1 MKDQIETLAVAL
13 VFLAFVAAAFVAG
26 RQVGRMEIPDGCD
39 TVTVVQRDTTRDT
52 IAFYYPVPVEIHTVD
67 TLLLHVHDT
76 LEVPVPIERK
86 TYQGDDYRAVVSG
99 FRPSLDEISVFPK
112 TVTVTTTN
120 TVTQR
125 IPAPRV
131 SFGLAAGP
139 GVFYDGQIRGG
150 AGIVAGVLVR
160 F

>member
-26 RQVGRMEIPDGCD
+26 RQVGRLEIPDGCD
-39 TVTVVQRDTTRDT
+39 TVTVVQRDTVRDT
-52 IAFYYPVPVEIHTVD
+52 LTFVKPVPVEVRTVD
-67 TLLLHVHDT
+67 TVWLHASDT
-76 LEVPVPIERK
+76 VSVPLPIESK
-86 TYQGDDYRAVVSG
+86 TYEGEDYRAVVSG
-99 FRPSLDEISVFPK
+99 WRPSLDEISVFPK

-139 GVFYDGQIRGG
+139 GVLYDGKVHGG
-150 AGIVAGVLVR
+150 VGVVAGVLVR

>member
-39 TVTVVQRDTTRDT
+39 TVTVVQRDTVRDT
-52 IAFYYPVPVEIHTVD
+52 LTFVKPVPVEVRTVD
-67 TLLLHVHDT
+67 TVWLHSSDT
-76 LEVPVPIERK
+76 VAVPVPIERK
-86 TYQGDDYRAVVSG
+86 VYEDKDYRAVVSG
-99 FRPSLDEISVFPK
+99 FRPSLDSIAVFPK
-112 TVTVTTTN
+112 TVTITTTN

-125 IPAPRV
+125 IPVPRV

>member
-1 MKDQIETLAVAL
+1 MKEQLATVAVAL

-39 TVTVVQRDTTRDT
+39 TVTVVQRDTVRDT
-52 IAFYYPVPVEIHTVD
+52 LTFVKPVPVEVRTVD
-67 TLLLHVHDT
+67 TLVLHICDT
-76 LEVPVPIERK
+76 VAVPVPIERK
-86 TYQGDDYRAVVSG
+86 VYEDKDYRAVVSG
-99 FRPSLDEISVFPK
+99 WRPSLDEISVFPK

-120 TVTQR
+120 TVTQQ

-139 GVFYDGQIRGG
+139 GVFYDGKVHGG
-150 AGIVAGVLVR
+150 VGVVAGVLVR

>member
-1 MKDQIETLAVAL
+1 MKEQLATVAVAL

-26 RQVGRMEIPDGCD
+26 RQVGRVEIPDG
-39 TVTVVQRDTTRDT
+39 DTTTTTKRDT
-52 IAFYYPVPVEIHTVD
+52 IRDTIKIPKPYPVAVHTVD
-67 TLLLHVHDT
+67 TVWLHASDT
-76 LEVPVPIERK
+76 GAVPLPIESK
-86 TYQGDDYRAVVSG
+86 TYEGEDYRAVVSG
-99 FRPSLDEISVFPK
+99 FRPSLDSIAVFPK
-112 TVTVTTTN
+112 TITVTTTN

>member
-26 RQVGRMEIPDGCD
+26 RQVGRVEIPAGD
-39 TVTVVQRDTTRDT
+39 TITITKRDT
-52 IAFYYPVPVEIHTVD
+52 IRDTIKIPKPYPVAVHTVD
-67 TLLLHVHDT
+67 TVWLHVSDT
-76 LEVPVPIERK
+76 VAVPLPIESK
-86 TYQGDDYRAVVSG
+86 TYEGEDYRAVVSG
-99 FRPSLDEISVFPK
+99 WRPSLDEISVFPK
-112 TVTVTTTN
+112 TITVTTTN

-139 GVFYDGQIRGG
+139 GVFYDGKVHGG
-150 AGIVAGVLVR
+150 VGVVAGVLVR

>member
-39 TVTVVQRDTTRDT
+39 TVTVVQRDTVHDT
-52 IAFYYPVPVEIHTVD
+52 LTFVKPVPVEVRTVD
-67 TLLLHVHDT
+67 TVWLHASDT
-76 LEVPVPIERK
+76 VAVPLPIESK
-86 TYQGDDYRAVVSG
+86 TYEGEDYRAVVSG
-99 FRPSLDEISVFPK
+99 WRPSIDEISVFPK
-112 TVTVTTTN
+112 TITVTTTN

-125 IPAPRV
+125 IPSPRV

-139 GVFYDGQIRGG
+139 GVLYDGKVHGG